1 VPIIGTQGITGEPLQ
16 QPRAVFGAEQVMFM
30 LECPPQ
36 GHDVSGRTM
45 GQVREGTG
53 VDLAVCPVGLAQ
65 KDATMCALAR
75 RRLGQDFCHIHDDYT
90 RSFPSL
96 VAPH

>member
-1 VPIIGTQGITGEPLQ
+1 
-16 QPRAVFGAEQVMFM
+16 
-30 LECPPQ
+30 
-36 GHDVSGRTM
+36 M

-75 RRLGQDFCHIHDDYT
+75 RRLGQDFCHIHDDYQYL
-90 RSFPSL
+90 RQLDRVDCMVHP
-96 VAPH
+96 P